1 MVQMSKEV
9 RDRIFA
15 AADDLYE
22 QGGREGFPTVDAVR
36 KAARVNMND
45 ASATMKEWRRAQTS
59 QASPLAVRVP
69 ESVMQAAQSF
79 VGSLWAQAQELAN
92 ESLRAA
98 QAGWESEREELDV
111 IRQELADAYE
121 SQAVELEQA
130 ATRLTALEKSEATA
144 KADVA
149 DLRGKVAEVGERAA
163 TSEARAS
170 ELRAELNRAHAD
182 MEKLRVE
189 RDKALEAVKESRAE
203 HRAEMKE
210 LRSEIDA
217 VRATSAKE
225 RDRLSGA
232 LSKAEARLQSE
243 RDQFA
248 GQRKQTAQEVARQ
261 AERYTRLQVDLDAA
275 RKDARAFGE
284 EAAQLRG
291 RVEAL
296 GQVLKSQAHTKKS

>member
-45 ASATMKEWRRAQTS
+45 ASAAMKEWRRAQTS
-59 QASPLAVRVP
+59 QASPLAVQVP

-79 VGSLWAQAQELAN
+79 VASLWAQAQELAN

-111 IRQELADAYE
+111 MRQELADAYE
-121 SQAVELEQA
+121 SQAAELEQT
-130 ATRLTALEKSEATA
+130 ATRLAELEKSEATA
-144 KADVA
+144 KANVA

-170 ELRAELNRAHAD
+170 ELRAELDHAHAD
-182 MEKLRVE
+182 VEKLRVE
-189 RDKALEAVKESRAE
+189 RDKALEAVKVSRAE
-203 HRAEMKE
+203 HRAELKE
-210 LRSEIDA
+210 LRSEFDA
-217 VRATSAKE
+217 ARATSAKE
-225 RDRLSGA
+225 RDHLSGA
-232 LSKAEARLQSE
+232 LSKAEALLQSE

-248 GQRKQTAQEVARQ
+248 EQRKQTAQEVARQ
-261 AERYTRLQVDLDAA
+261 AERYTKLQADLDAA
-275 RKDARAFGE
+275 RKDARASSE

-296 GQVLKSQAHTKKS
+296 DQVLKSQAHTKKS

>member
-45 ASATMKEWRRAQTS
+45 ASAAMKEWRRAQTS
-59 QASPLAVRVP
+59 QASPLAVQVP
-69 ESVMQAAQSF
+69 ELVMQAAQSF

-92 ESLRAA
+92 ES
-98 QAGWESEREELDV
+98 
-111 IRQELADAYE
+111 
-121 SQAVELEQA
+121 QAVELEQA
-130 ATRLTALEKSEATA
+130 ASRLTALEKSEATA

-170 ELRAELNRAHAD
+170 ELRAE
-182 MEKLRVE
+182 
-189 RDKALEAVKESRAE
+189 
-203 HRAEMKE
+203 MKE

-225 RDRLSGA
+225 QDRLSGA

>member
-45 ASATMKEWRRAQTS
+45 ASAAMKEWRRAQIS
-59 QASPLAVRVP
+59 QASPLAVQVP
-69 ESVMQAAQSF
+69 ELVMQAAQSF

-92 ESLRAA
+92 ES
-98 QAGWESEREELDV
+98 
-111 IRQELADAYE
+111 
-121 SQAVELEQA
+121 QAVELEQA
-130 ATRLTALEKSEATA
+130 ASRLTELEKSEATA

-170 ELRAELNRAHAD
+170 ELRAELNHAHAD
-182 MEKLRVE
+182 VEKLRAE
-189 RDKALEAVKESRAE
+189 RDKALEAVKVAQAE
-203 HRAEMKE
+203 HRAEIKE
-210 LRSEIDA
+210 MRSEFDA

-225 RDRLSGA
+225 RDRLSDA
-232 LSKAEARLQSE
+232 LSKAEAQLQYE

-248 GQRKQTAQEVARQ
+248 EQRKQTAQEVARQ
-261 AERYTRLQVDLDAA
+261 ADRYIKLQADLDAS
-275 RKDARAFGE
+275 RKDDRASSE
-284 EAAQLRG
+284 EAARLRG
-291 RVEAL
+291 RVEVL
-296 GQVLKSQAHTKKS
+296 EQVLNTQEHKKLR